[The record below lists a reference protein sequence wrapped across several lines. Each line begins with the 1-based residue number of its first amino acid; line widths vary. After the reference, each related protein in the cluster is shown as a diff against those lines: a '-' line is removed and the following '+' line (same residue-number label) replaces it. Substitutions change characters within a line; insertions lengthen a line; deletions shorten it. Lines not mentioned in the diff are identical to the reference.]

1 MLIPEFLKQ
10 GYLIGV
16 PAPSDGSNYF
26 EKEKGFLNAKKRLE
40 DLGYQVKLSDNI
52 FNSVRGR
59 SSSDIKRATEINDM
73 FQDKNIKIMLCAA
86 GGDFLIEILPYIDYN
101 LIKNNPKWLIGFS
114 DPTGLLYSITTKCDM
129 ATIYGTNF
137 GNLGSKE
144 LDKSQENFLEI
155 IKGNLLTEHSY
166 DLYEET
172 RLERIT
178 GLEGYNLTEKVI
190 WKTLDNK
197 DVVVTGRIIGG
208 CLDVISTIAGTKY
221 DGIKE
226 FNYKYKDDGLIWYFD
241 NCELSFEETIR
252 VLFKLHELDYFRYT
266 KSIIFGRFG
275 SNQTSYDYTVK
286 TCLEDSIISKLN
298 IPIIYDTDFSHKG
311 PCLNIING
319 VIATIEVKNNKG
331 LITFKLD

>member
-10 GYLIGV
+10 GDLIGV

-26 EKEKGFLNAKKRLE
+26 EKEKRFLNAKKRLE

-59 SSSDIKRATEINDM
+59 SSSAIKRANEINDM
-73 FQDKNIKIMLCAA
+73 FKDKNIKIMLCAA

-114 DPTGLLYSITTKCDM
+114 DPTGLLYSITTKCDI

-208 CLDVISTIAGTKY
+208 CLDVISSIAGTKY

-319 VIATIEVKNNKG
+319 VITTIEVKNNKG

>member
-10 GYLIGV
+10 GDLIGV

-26 EKEKGFLNAKKRLE
+26 EKEKRFLNAKKRLE
-40 DLGYQVKLSDNI
+40 DVGYQVKLSDNI